1 MQDIQT
7 NSQPHNVII
16 NQRESLSVT
25 GVVDVSGFDEQ
36 TVNILTTEGNLIVK
50 GESLHISTLS
60 LDTGQVSVDGR
71 IISMQYLGDS
81 KQQSFMSRI
90 FR

>member
-7 NSQPHNVII
+7 NSQPHNVIL
-16 NQRESLSVT
+16 NQRESLSIT

-50 GESLHISTLS
+50 GENLHISTLS

-71 IISMQYLGDS
+71 INSMQYLGDARR
-81 KQQSFMSRI
+81 QTLMSRI